1 MIGRVGDDEFG
12 EQMLNFQ
19 QKEGID
25 ITEIKKLNNIPTGR
39 AYITV
44 SKNSDNSIIVM
55 TGANSIWDDSFLDN
69 IYFQKGDVVI
79 AQFEIPDNV
88 IKKTFLKAKKS
99 RAITIL
105 NPAPIRNIDKSIK
118 DNTDILIVNK
128 VELEDLANT
137 VINTLDNSIIFTHAK
152 KLLESGYKTII
163 VTLGG

>member
-1 MIGRVGDDEFG
+1 
-12 EQMLNFQ
+12 
-19 QKEGID
+19 
-25 ITEIKKLNNIPTGR
+25 
-39 AYITV
+39 
-44 SKNSDNSIIVM
+44 M